1 MIEWKD
7 ANPAKVPATKT
18 PVKKKN
24 DKQLILLDKLY
35 YNALTVAS
43 SR

>member
-24 DKQLILLDKLY
+24 DK
-35 YNALTVAS
+35 
-43 SR
+43 